1 MFPATATP
9 DRNFPPPEGS
19 DVTHAA
25 TRPRPDTTSPIAVA
39 SSVSRHFGD
48 VTALHEIDLSI
59 GRGEFVSVVGPS
71 GCGKSTLLEVFAGLQ
86 DHDGG
91 TVQVDGQPLTG
102 PRSKTAVIFQES
114 ATLPWRT
121 VRDNVAFAL
130 EVRGVGKKE
139 RRARADELLNTV
151 GLSKFGDHYPTQLS
165 GGMRQRVAIA
175 RCLSME
181 PDLILA
187 DEPFGALDEQTRLVM
202 SYELL
207 KIVEK
212 LTCGVLFITHSIQE
226 AVLLSD
232 RVLVMSARP
241 GRFIDEMDIDLPR
254 PRSEDVLASPA
265 ATALHERIW
274 SSLRDEA
281 KKTMSIEP

>member
-1 MFPATATP
+1 MTSPNAQSTPAATA
-9 DRNFPPPEGS
+9 
-19 DVTHAA
+19 
-25 TRPRPDTTSPIAVA
+25 TSPIAVA
-39 SSVSRHFGD
+39 SSVSRHFGS
-48 VTALHEIDLSI
+48 VTALDTIDLSI
-59 GRGEFVSVVGPS
+59 GRGEFVSIVGPS

-91 TVQVDGQPLTG
+91 TVTVDDRPLTG
-102 PRSKTAVIFQES
+102 PRSRTAVIFQES

-130 EVRGVGKKE
+130 EVRGVAKKE
-139 RRARADELLNTV
+139 RRARADELLETV
-151 GLSKFGDHYPTQLS
+151 GLSRFGDHYPTQLS

-202 SYELL
+202 SHELL
-207 KIVEK
+207 QIVDK

-226 AVLLSD
+226 SVLLSD
-232 RVLVMSARP
+232 RVMVMSARP
-241 GRFIDEMDIDLPR
+241 GRFIDEVTVDLPR
-254 PRSEDVLASPA
+254 PRSEDVLASPEA
-265 ATALHERIW
+265 VVLHERIW
-274 SSLRDEA
+274 SSLREEA
-281 KKTMSIEP
+281 KKTMSVTR

>member
-1 MFPATATP
+1 MNARTTADP
-9 DRNFPPPEGS
+9 LVDAQG
-19 DVTHAA
+19 VT
-25 TRPRPDTTSPIAVA
+25 RR
-39 SSVSRHFGD
+39 FGE
-48 VTALHEIDLSI
+48 VTALDGVDLRI
-59 GRGEFVSVVGPS
+59 GRGEFVSIVGPS
-71 GCGKSTLLEVFAGLQ
+71 GCGKSTMLEIVAGLQ
-86 DHDGG
+86 DNDAG
-91 TVQVDGQPLTG
+91 TVSVDGRPLTG
-102 PRSKTAVIFQES
+102 PRMRTAVIFQES

-130 EVRGVGKKE
+130 EVQGVAKRD
-139 RRARADELLNTV
+139 RRARADELLATV
-151 GLSKFGDHYPTQLS
+151 GLAAFGDHFPGQLS

-207 KIVEK
+207 EIVEK

-226 AVLLSD
+226 SILLSD

-241 GRFIDEMDIDLPR
+241 GRFIDEIDIDLAR
-254 PRSEDVLASPA
+254 PRSEDVLTSPA
-265 ATALHERIW
+265 AMSLHERIW
-274 SSLRDEA
+274 SSLREEA
-281 KKTMSIEP
+281 KKTMSVTR

>member
-1 MFPATATP
+1 MTRTIERHRASAT
-9 DRNFPPPEGS
+9 E
-19 DVTHAA
+19 H
-25 TRPRPDTTSPIAVA
+25 IAVA
-39 SSVSRHFGD
+39 SSVSRRFGD
-48 VTALHEIDLSI
+48 VVALDNIDLAI
-59 GRGEFVSVVGPS
+59 GRGEFVSIVGPS
-71 GCGKSTLLEVFAGLQ
+71 GCGKSTMLEIFAGLQ
-86 DHDGG
+86 DHDSGSV
-91 TVQVDGQPLTG
+91 TVDDKPLTG
-102 PRSKTAVIFQES
+102 PRSKTAIIFQES

-121 VRDNVAFAL
+121 VRDNVAFAM
-130 EVRGVGKKE
+130 EVKGVGKRE
-139 RRARADELLNTV
+139 RRSRADELLATV
-151 GLSKFGDHYPTQLS
+151 GLSKFGDHFPTQLS

-207 KIVEK
+207 RIVEK

-241 GRFIDEMDIDLPR
+241 GRFIDELTIDLPR
-254 PRSEDVLASPA
+254 PRSEDVLASPEA
-265 ATALHERIW
+265 RELHERIW

>member
-1 MFPATATP
+1 MTRTME
-9 DRNFPPPEGS
+9 RN
-19 DVTHAA
+19 
-25 TRPRPDTTSPIAVA
+25 RTTDNIAVA
-39 SSVSRHFGD
+39 SSVSRRFGD
-48 VTALHEIDLSI
+48 VVALHEIDLAI

-71 GCGKSTLLEVFAGLQ
+71 GCGKSTLLEIFAGLQ

-91 TVQVDGQPLTG
+91 TVRVDNRPLTG
-102 PRSKTAVIFQES
+102 PRSKTAIIFQES

-130 EVRGVGKKE
+130 EVQGVGRRE
-139 RRARADELLNTV
+139 RRFRADELLATV
-151 GLSKFGDHYPTQLS
+151 GLSKFGDHFPTQLS

-241 GRFIDEMDIDLPR
+241 GRFIDELEVDLPR
-254 PRSEDVLASPA
+254 PRSEDVLASPEA
-265 ATALHERIW
+265 RELHERIW
-274 SSLRDEA
+274 ASLRDEA

>member
-1 MFPATATP
+1 MTQT
-9 DRNFPPPEGS
+9 D
-19 DVTHAA
+19 D
-25 TRPRPDTTSPIAVA
+25 RPRTTTTPNIAVA
-39 SSVSRHFGD
+39 DSVSRHFGD
-48 VTALHEIDLSI
+48 VTALHDIDLTI
-59 GRGEFVSVVGPS
+59 GRGEFVSIVGPS
-71 GCGKSTLLEVFAGLQ
+71 GCGKSTLLEIFAGLQ

-91 TVQVDGQPLTG
+91 TVTVDDRPLTG
-102 PRSKTAVIFQES
+102 PRSKTAIIFQES

-130 EVRGVGKKE
+130 EVKGVGKKE
-139 RRARADELLNTV
+139 RRARADELLATV
-151 GLSKFGDHYPTQLS
+151 GLSKFGDHFPTQLS

-241 GRFIDEMDIDLPR
+241 GRFIDEMPIDLPR
-254 PRSEDVLASPA
+254 PRSEDVLSSPEA
-265 ATALHERIW
+265 ITVHERIW
-274 SSLRDEA
+274 STLRDEA
-281 KKTMSIEP
+281 KKTMSVEP

>member
-1 MFPATATP
+1 MNAPTIS
-9 DRNFPPPEGS
+9 G
-19 DVTHAA
+19 
-25 TRPRPDTTSPIAVA
+25 PIVDARG
-39 SSVSRHFGD
+39 VSRRFGA
-48 VTALHEIDLSI
+48 VTALDGVDLRID
-59 GRGEFVSVVGPS
+59 RGEFVSIVGPS
-71 GCGKSTLLEVFAGLQ
+71 GCGKSTMLEIVAGLQ
-86 DHDGG
+86 DHDAG
-91 TVQVDGQPLTG
+91 TVSVAGQPLRG
-102 PRSKTAVIFQES
+102 PRERTAVVFQES

-130 EVRGVGKKE
+130 EVQGVAKRE
-139 RRARADELLNTV
+139 RRARADELLATV
-151 GLSKFGDHYPTQLS
+151 GLAAFGDHFPGQLS

-175 RCLSME
+175 RCLSMQ

-207 KIVEK
+207 EIVEK

-226 AVLLSD
+226 SILLSD

-241 GRFIDEMDIDLPR
+241 GRFIDEIDIELDR
-254 PRSEDVLASPA
+254 PRSEDVLTSP
-265 ATALHERIW
+265 TAISLHERIW

-281 KKTMSIEP
+281 KKTMSVTR

>member
-1 MFPATATP
+1 MNTP
-9 DRNFPPPEGS
+9 
-19 DVTHAA
+19 
-25 TRPRPDTTSPIAVA
+25 TTSDPIVDARGV
-39 SSVSRHFGD
+39 VRRFGA
-48 VTALHEIDLSI
+48 VTALDGVDLQI
-59 GRGEFVSVVGPS
+59 GRGEFVSIVGPS
-71 GCGKSTLLEVFAGLQ
+71 GCGKSTMLEIVAGLQ
-86 DHDGG
+86 DHDAG
-91 TVQVDGQPLTG
+91 TVAVDGKPLSG
-102 PRSKTAVIFQES
+102 PRERTAVIFQES

-130 EVRGVGKKE
+130 EVQGVAKRE
-139 RRARADELLNTV
+139 RRSRADELLATV
-151 GLSKFGDHYPTQLS
+151 GLTAFGDHFPGQLS

-175 RCLSME
+175 RCLSMQ

-207 KIVEK
+207 EIVEK

-226 AVLLSD
+226 SILLSD

-241 GRFIDEMDIDLPR
+241 GRFIDEIAIDLAR
-254 PRSEDVLASPA
+254 PRSEDVLTSSA
-265 ATALHERIW
+265 ATSLHERIW

-281 KKTMSIEP
+281 KKTMSVAR

>member
-1 MFPATATP
+1 MNARSTA
-9 DRNFPPPEGS
+9 D
-19 DVTHAA
+19 
-25 TRPRPDTTSPIAVA
+25 PIVDARGV
-39 SSVSRHFGD
+39 VRQFGA
-48 VTALHEIDLSI
+48 VTALDGVDLWI
-59 GRGEFVSVVGPS
+59 GRGEFVSIVGPS
-71 GCGKSTLLEVFAGLQ
+71 GCGKSTMLEIIAGLQ
-86 DHDGG
+86 DHDAG
-91 TVQVDGQPLTG
+91 TVSVDGQILNG
-102 PRSKTAVIFQES
+102 PRERTAVIFQES

-130 EVRGVGKKE
+130 EVQGVAKSE
-139 RRARADELLNTV
+139 RRARADELLATV
-151 GLSKFGDHYPTQLS
+151 GLSAFGDHFPGQLS

-175 RCLSME
+175 RCLSMQ

-207 KIVEK
+207 EIVEK

-226 AVLLSD
+226 SILLSD

-241 GRFIDEMDIDLPR
+241 GRFIDEVDIELDR
-254 PRSEDVLASPA
+254 PRSEDVLTAPA
-265 ATALHERIW
+265 AISLHERIW

-281 KKTMSIEP
+281 KKTMSVTR

>member
-1 MFPATATP
+1 MNA
-9 DRNFPPPEGS
+9 R
-19 DVTHAA
+19 
-25 TRPRPDTTSPIAVA
+25 TTSDPIVDARGVI
-39 SSVSRHFGD
+39 RRFGA
-48 VTALHEIDLSI
+48 VTALDGVDLRI
-59 GRGEFVSVVGPS
+59 ERGEFVSIVGPS
-71 GCGKSTLLEVFAGLQ
+71 GCGKSTMLEIIAGLQ
-86 DHDGG
+86 DHDAG
-91 TVQVDGQPLTG
+91 TVSVGGRPLTG
-102 PRSKTAVIFQES
+102 PRERTAVIFQES

-130 EVRGVGKKE
+130 EVQGVAKRD
-139 RRARADELLNTV
+139 RRARADELLATV
-151 GLSKFGDHYPTQLS
+151 GLAAFGDHFPGQLS

-175 RCLSME
+175 RCLSMQ

-207 KIVEK
+207 EIVEK

-226 AVLLSD
+226 SILLSD

-241 GRFIDEMDIDLPR
+241 GRFIDEIEIDLDR
-254 PRSEDVLASPA
+254 PRSEDVLSSPA
-265 ATALHERIW
+265 AISLHERIW

-281 KKTMSIEP
+281 KKTMSVTR

>member
-1 MFPATATP
+1 MTQT
-9 DRNFPPPEGS
+9 EI
-19 DVTHAA
+19 
-25 TRPRPDTTSPIAVA
+25 RPRTEKTSAIAVA

-48 VTALHEIDLSI
+48 VTALSNIDLSI
-59 GRGEFVSVVGPS
+59 GQGEFVSIVGPS
-71 GCGKSTLLEVFAGLQ
+71 GCGKSTLLEIFAGLQ

-91 TVQVDGQPLTG
+91 TVTIGGRPLTG
-102 PRSKTAVIFQES
+102 PRSKTAIIFQEA

-130 EVRGVGKKE
+130 EVKGMKKRE
-139 RRARADELLNTV
+139 RRARADELLATV
-151 GLSKFGDHYPTQLS
+151 GLSKFGDHFPTQLS

-226 AVLLSD
+226 SVLLSD

-241 GRFIDEMDIDLPR
+241 GRFIDEMVVDLPR
-254 PRSEDVLASPA
+254 PRSEDVLASPEA
-265 ATALHERIW
+265 VALHERIW
-274 SSLRDEA
+274 STLREEA

>member
-1 MFPATATP
+1 MNTP
-9 DRNFPPPEGS
+9 
-19 DVTHAA
+19 
-25 TRPRPDTTSPIAVA
+25 TTSDPIVDARGIV
-39 SSVSRHFGD
+39 RRFGA
-48 VTALHEIDLSI
+48 VTALDGVDLQI
-59 GRGEFVSVVGPS
+59 GRGEFVSIVGPS
-71 GCGKSTLLEVFAGLQ
+71 GCGKSTMLEIVAGLQ

-91 TVQVDGQPLTG
+91 TVAVDGKPLGG
-102 PRSKTAVIFQES
+102 PRERTAVIFQES

-130 EVRGVGKKE
+130 EVQGVAKRE
-139 RRARADELLNTV
+139 RRSRADELLATV
-151 GLSKFGDHYPTQLS
+151 GLAAFGDHFPGQLS

-175 RCLSME
+175 RCLSMQ

-207 KIVEK
+207 EIVEK

-226 AVLLSD
+226 SILLSD

-241 GRFIDEMDIDLPR
+241 GRFIDEIEIDLAR
-254 PRSEDVLASPA
+254 PRSEDVLTSSA
-265 ATALHERIW
+265 ATSLHERIW

-281 KKTMSIEP
+281 KKTMSVAR